1 MEALVDAVNIYMF
14 NKSKQYCPYWV
25 RKIKIQATEFGY
37 PFIAKLS

>member
-25 RKIKIQATEFGY
+25 GGLKFRLFNLVIHLL
-37 PFIAKLS
+37 LS